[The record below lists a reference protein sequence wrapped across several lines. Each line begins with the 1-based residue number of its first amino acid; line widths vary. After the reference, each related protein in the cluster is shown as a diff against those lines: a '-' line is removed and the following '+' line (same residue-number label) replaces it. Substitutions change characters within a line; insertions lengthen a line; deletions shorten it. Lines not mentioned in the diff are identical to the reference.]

1 MIPSE
6 VKRWA
11 AFGSGI
17 GIQIAGPHGSESLH
31 VAAARVRPNGARL
44 LEKLSLENFA
54 HQPAGVWGTEY
65 GAFVRKLDLRHVAAT
80 VLLPRQ
86 DVIARQIALP
96 GVSDKDLAAAI
107 AFQMDG
113 LHPYPEDDVVSSWAR
128 LPGTATVLVAIARRA
143 AIERYAELFSEAG
156 VKIGAFTCS
165 SAAIYSAL
173 RLLHTPPSELLAAE
187 RVDGH
192 VEYYGE
198 SPARTLFSASFDVDD
213 PRGTALACA
222 ELRVDQA
229 TEARPL
235 DQVLGAAPALPFAA
249 AMASACPWLA
259 ISVNLLPAE
268 MRQNSSRAI
277 WVPSAIAGVLVLGAA
292 IAMSATPAF
301 ENHRYERSLQSE
313 IHKIEKQAQRSAQLD
328 RDADAARRKT
338 LLLDDFRHRAKADM
352 DVLAELTKILPPP
365 AWLNSIEISR
375 NQVTIAGEA
384 EQAPALLKVIDS
396 SPLFESSEFV
406 MPPVRQG
413 LVEAFRIRTL
423 REAGR

>member
-6 VKRWA
+6 LKRWA

-17 GIQIAGPHGSESLH
+17 GIQIAGPHGAESLH

-44 LEKLSLENFA
+44 LEKLTIEDFP

-86 DVIARQIALP
+86 DVMARQIALP

-143 AIERYAELFSEAG
+143 AIERYAELFSAAG

-173 RLLHTPPSELLAAE
+173 RLLHTPPSELLATE

-198 SPARTLFSASFDVDD
+198 SPARTLFSACFDADD
-213 PRGTALACA
+213 PRGAALACA

-249 AMASACPWLA
+249 ALASACPWLA

-268 MRQNSSRAI
+268 LRQNSSRAI

-292 IAMSATPAF
+292 IATSATPAF

-313 IHKIEKQAQRSAQLD
+313 IHKIEKQAQRASQLD

-375 NQVTIAGEA
+375 NQVVIAGEA

-406 MPPVRQG
+406 MPPIRQG
-413 LVEAFRIRTL
+413 LVEGFRIRTM

>member
-44 LEKLSLENFA
+44 LEKLSLQNFA

-313 IHKIEKQAQRSAQLD
+313 IHKIEKQAQRSAQLTETLTP
-328 RDADAARRKT
+328 ARRKT

-413 LVEAFRIRTL
+413 LVEGFRIRTL

>member
-6 VKRWA
+6 LKRWA

-44 LEKLSLENFA
+44 LETLSIENFA
-54 HQPAGVWGTEY
+54 HQLAGVWGTEY
-65 GAFVRKLDLRHVAAT
+65 GAFVRRLDLRHVAAT

-107 AFQMDG
+107 AFQIDG

-156 VKIGAFTCS
+156 VKIGAFSCS

-173 RLLHTPPSELLAAE
+173 RLLHTPPCELLAKE

-198 SPARTLFSASFDVDD
+198 SPARTLFSACFDADD
-213 PRGTALACA
+213 PRGAALACA

-229 TEARPL
+229 TEVRPL

-249 AMASACPWLA
+249 ALASACPWLA
-259 ISVNLLPAE
+259 SSVNLLPAE
-268 MRQNSSRAI
+268 LRQNSSRAI

-313 IHKIEKQAQRSAQLD
+313 IHKIEKQAQRAAQLD

-375 NQVTIAGEA
+375 NQVVIAGEA

-406 MPPVRQG
+406 MPPIRQG
-413 LVEAFRIRTL
+413 LVEGFRIRTM

>member
-173 RLLHTPPSELLAAE
+173 RLLRTPPSELLAAE

-413 LVEAFRIRTL
+413 LVEGFRIRTL